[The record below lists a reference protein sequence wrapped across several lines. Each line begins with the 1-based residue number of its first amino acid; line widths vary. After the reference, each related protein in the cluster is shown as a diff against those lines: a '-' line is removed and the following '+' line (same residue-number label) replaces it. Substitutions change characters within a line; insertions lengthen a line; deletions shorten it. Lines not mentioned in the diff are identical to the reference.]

1 MTFRSVRLGEL
12 DERRAAELWA
22 IRKIRPSVEEYR
34 ALSDRFADA
43 TQMMQIA
50 CANENYTDFCAAWIS
65 LHDIVRETAFLNIG
79 IEHAIEACHK
89 GEF

>member
-1 MTFRSVRLGEL
+1 MTSSVRLGEL

-22 IRKIRPSVEEYR
+22 IRKMRDTVIEYR

-50 CANENYTDFCAAWIS
+50 CENEDYTDFCAAWIS
-65 LHDIVRETAFLNIG
+65 LHDIVRETAFLNVG
-79 IEHAIEACHK
+79 IAHAIEACHK